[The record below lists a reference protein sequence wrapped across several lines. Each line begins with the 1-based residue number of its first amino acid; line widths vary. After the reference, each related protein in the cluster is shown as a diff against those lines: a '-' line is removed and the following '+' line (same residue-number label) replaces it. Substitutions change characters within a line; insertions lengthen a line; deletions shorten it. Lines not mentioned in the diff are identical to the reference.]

1 MSYLRGSF
9 EKKEKNTVRDMK
21 RDIIRHRLT
30 ILYRILIVLVVITL
44 IGLGLYF
51 NYQNMIYTNYEV
63 LKRIEFEETTTASYM
78 NYKGNILKYSQDGA
92 MAFTVD
98 NEMLWNETYE
108 MQNAMVDVSGEYVVL
123 GDYKGTMIYL
133 LNASG
138 KCCEVD
144 AMLPV
149 QKLCVSKNGIVAA
162 VLEDGK
168 TTWVRVYDKTGSV
181 VAEIKTTMELSGYPV
196 SVSLSDDG
204 IKLAISYLYVDNG
217 VLTSKIGFYNF
228 GQVGQNEIDNFVSGY
243 NYADTVVSYIEFIN
257 DSTAIAVSNDRFL
270 IFRGSQKPTNEFE
283 QPLVEEVKSVFHGDE
298 YTGLV
303 FASTDTEHKYR
314 LDVYDEEGEVVFTKG
329 FDIDY
334 SDIILNK
341 DTIIIYNS
349 AECSIYNMR
358 GVEKFKGTFD
368 KSVLVMIPTEHL
380 SKYILISGNRAE
392 EIQLK

>member
-1 MSYLRGSF
+1 MPNLRGSF

-21 RDIIRHRLT
+21 KDIIRHRLT
-30 ILYRILIVLVVITL
+30 IFYRICIVIAVIVT
-44 IGLGLYF
+44 ICACLYF
-51 NYQNMIYTNYEV
+51 NYQNMIYTSYEV

-98 NEMLWNETYE
+98 NTMLWNETYE

-133 LNASG
+133 LNSSG

-149 QKLCVSKNGIVAA
+149 QKLCVSKNGIIAA

-168 TTWVRVYDKTGSV
+168 TTWVRVYDKTGGV

-217 VLTSKIGFYNF
+217 VITSKIGFYNF

-270 IFRGSQKPTNEFE
+270 IFCGSQKPIMEFE
-283 QPLVEEVKSVFHGDE
+283 LPVTEEVKSVFHGDE

-303 FASTDTEHKYR
+303 FMSTDEQHKYR
-314 LDVYDEEGEVVFTKG
+314 LDVYNEEGKLTFTHG

-349 AECSIYNMR
+349 TECSIYNMR
-358 GVEKFKGTFD
+358 GVEKFQGSFD
-368 KSVLVMIPTEHL
+368 KSVLVMIPTDHL
-380 SKYILISGNRAE
+380 AKYILISGNRAE